1 MRTGK
6 PGSAGGDV
14 QRGLGGAGAFLGGT
28 RGTLGLLVG
37 LGDGADRGG
46 LGLAAGLG
54 GALASEGAGANE
66 TDERKKDE
74 NAFHDF
80 VECFGG
86 IMADAQSPR
95 NCGFRSDLGRG

>member
-1 MRTGK
+1 MQG
-6 PGSAGGDV
+6 
-14 QRGLGGAGAFLGGT
+14 GLGGAGAFLGRT
-28 RGTLGLLVG
+28 SGTLGLLVG

-54 GALASEGAGANE
+54 GALTSEGTGANK

-74 NAFHDF
+74 IAFHD
-80 VECFGG
+80 VDECFGG

-95 NCGFRSDLGRG
+95 NCGF